1 MCDNHTPDEWA
12 EYLKKATINRRQ
24 FGALSAA
31 GMAALMLPHA
41 AHAVDV
47 TESDVI
53 IKTPDGDA
61 DCYFVHPAGGA
72 SAAVLVWPDILGLR
86 TAFRAMGKRL
96 AEEGYAVLVVNPFYR
111 TAASPV
117 VPEGASFADE
127 ATRNIVF
134 PLAGQ
139 LTPETHVTDARAFI
153 GWLDQQDAVDT
164 TRAIGTIGYCMGGPM
179 VMRTAATRPDRVGAG
194 ASFHGG
200 GLATDADDSPHLLI
214 PKMRADFLIAI
225 AENDDEKDPQ
235 AKDTLR
241 EAFADAGLDAEIEVY
256 KGTMHGWCPP
266 DSPVYDEAHAER
278 AWSRMLALFD
288 KSLA

>member
-12 EYLKKATINRRQ
+12 EYLRKAKITRRQ

-31 GMAALMLPHA
+31 GMAALMTPHA
-41 AHAVDV
+41 ADAADV
-47 TESDVI
+47 TESDVNI
-53 IKTPDGDA
+53 ATPDGAA
-61 DCYFVHPAGGA
+61 DCYFVHPVSGA

-111 TAASPV
+111 SAEAPV

-134 PLAGQ
+134 PLARQ

-153 GWLDQQDAVDT
+153 GWLDQQDAVDKS
-164 TRAIGTIGYCMGGPM
+164 RSIGTTGYCMGGPM

-200 GLATDADDSPHLLI
+200 GLATEADDSPHLLI
-214 PKMRADFLIAI
+214 PEMQADFLIAI
-225 AENDDEKDPQ
+225 AENDDEKEPQ
-235 AKDTLR
+235 AKTTLR
-241 EAFADAGLDAEIEVY
+241 KAFADAGLDAEIEVY
-256 KGTMHGWCPP
+256 EGTMHGWCPI
-266 DSPVYDEAHAER
+266 DSAVYDEIQAER